1 MSDLL
6 VIVGVVAGLTLGG
19 WLIIRPLLPQR
30 QGAEEN
36 VNGDT
41 VARMQD
47 CDTLGSYGH
56 DGGDT

>member
-6 VIVGVVAGLTLGG
+6 VVAGVVAGLTLGG

-47 CDTLGSYGH
+47 CDTLGWA
-56 DGGDT
+56 